1 MHTLYSD
8 GGARGNPG
16 PAAYGFVLMKDGALL
31 DFDARYLGEAT
42 NNSAEYNG
50 LIAGIK
56 LAIKHKVEDITCY
69 LDSELIVKQ
78 LNGEYRVKDKNLAV
92 LYKEVV
98 DMSSKFKTITFTHVA
113 REFNAYADRLVN
125 IVLDARDNS

>member
-1 MHTLYSD
+1 MYTLYSD

-16 PAAYGFVLMKDGALL
+16 PAAFGFVLMKDGSLL
-31 DFDARYLGEAT
+31 DLDARYLGTAT

-50 LIAGIK
+50 LVEGLK
-56 LAIKHKVEDITCY
+56 LAIKHKADNITCY

-78 LNGEYRVKDKNLAV
+78 LNGEYKVKDKNLAV

-98 DMSSKFKTITFTHVA
+98 DMKDKFETITFTHVA

-125 IVLDARDNS
+125 IVLDARAK